1 MVTRPPGSVKVR
13 FEWDKQYYFEHIHE
27 NYPEPDVHLC
37 IGEMVIPPQ
46 ITLGSYIW
54 DTLLSMYQALG
65 RIDVDRLGEREKDL
79 EFMIS
84 NDPDNLRMLQ
94 FDERVYNVSLLPTED
109 EEILCISYE
118 YWEETRND
126 RTVEVP
132 LKDFVHGILN
142 SNIEYFNEVQE
153 IRALKEV
160 NEDTEDALEQLNTS
174 FQIIKDWYFAR
185 WEPTPSPDDPLFSYR
200 YIPPK
205 RKKTKDRYA
214 RFTPSCLAV
223 NLSVFQE
230 IVREGGRL
238 PFEVRRRLRR
248 RPYFGFG
255 RIAYSQNASLVGRYR
270 RRPSQSR
277 WL

>member
-1 MVTRPPGSVKVR
+1 MVTHPPGPVKVR

-27 NYPEPDVHLC
+27 RSPEPHVRLC
-37 IGEMVIPPQ
+37 IGETVIPPQ
-46 ITLGSYIW
+46 FTLSSYIW
-54 DTLLSMYQALG
+54 DTFLSIYQALG
-65 RIDVDRLGEREKDL
+65 HIDVDRLCEREKDL

-84 NDPDNLRMLQ
+84 KGPDDLRMLH
-94 FDERVYNVSLLPTED
+94 FDEAVYDVSLLPTED
-109 EEILCISYE
+109 EETLCIRYE
-118 YWEETRND
+118 SWEETRND

-132 LKDFVHGILN
+132 LKDFVRGILN
-142 SNIEYFNEVQE
+142 SNIEYFNEVQD

-160 NEDTEDALEQLNTS
+160 NESTEDALEQLHTS

-185 WEPTPSPDDPLFSYR
+185 WEPTPSPDDPLFSYQ
-200 YIPPK
+200 YTPPK

-214 RFTPSCLAV
+214 QFTPSCLAV
-223 NLSVFQE
+223 NLSVFRE
-230 IVREGGRL
+230 IAREVGRL

-255 RIAYSQNASLVGRYR
+255 RIVHSQNASLVGRYR
-270 RRPSQSR
+270 RRPSRSR